1 MHIIGSQG
9 CDIILIQGGAMR
21 TTIAT
26 ILLLVFV
33 SGLIFAQIPPDL
45 SFEQATSYAESIITI
60 DSAYKDLDQVKY
72 AKDTQWT
79 PMLGGR
85 PISRPDF
92 FTLAGAN
99 EAAQKYTTVQQRN
112 SALRITSWTMLSVSL
127 VSGVVGTVFLSHDFI
142 GEHSKTV
149 GAVLTGVGV
158 AGLLGFTIP
167 IFLIEDEDKLFTA
180 SFAIKLANSY
190 NDNLLQTIMA
200 K

>member
-1 MHIIGSQG
+1 MKKAVAI
-9 CDIILIQGGAMR
+9 
-21 TTIAT
+21 
-26 ILLLVFV
+26 ILLLAYM
-33 SGLIFAQIPPDL
+33 SGLIFAQAPSDL
-45 SFEQATSYAESIITI
+45 SFEQTSAYAEGVITI

-72 AKDTQWT
+72 AKDTQWI
-79 PMLGGR
+79 PMLGGKT
-85 PISRPDF
+85 ITRPDF
-92 FTLAGAN
+92 FTLTGAN
-99 EAAQKYTTVQQRN
+99 EAAQKYTAVQKRN

-167 IFLIEDEDKLFTA
+167 IFLIEDEDKLVTA

-190 NDNLLQTIMA
+190 NDDLLQAIIA